1 MLAHLLFFF
10 CNFSLHESAQF
21 CKSPCT
27 FFRTKTTL
35 QNSQEPHKIN
45 VFEKST
51 SEMIDE
57 NSLPYYQDRRK
68 GGLHPPF
75 RVPSAPSFPP
85 ACVRFFIAF
94 VGVDLTYRTA
104 IHQSQNQNHQ
114 FYLRACLLTCRTAIH
129 LFH

>member
-10 CNFSLHESAQF
+10 VILVYMKAHNFASHHAR
-21 CKSPCT
+21 

-104 IHQSQNQNHQ
+104 IHQFQGYRFCQLVH
-114 FYLRACLLTCRTAIH
+114 LRSFRIAIH
-129 LFH
+129 QSR

>member
-1 MLAHLLFFF
+1 MKAH
-10 CNFSLHESAQF
+10 NFASHHAR
-21 CKSPCT
+21 

-57 NSLPYYQDRRK
+57 NSLPYYQVRRK

-75 RVPSAPSFPP
+75 RSLRLLISPRFLCALRAP
-85 ACVRFFIAF
+85 FFIAS
-94 VGVDLTYRTA
+94 VD
-104 IHQSQNQNHQ
+104 
-114 FYLRACLLTCRTAIH
+114 FG
-129 LFH
+129 